1 MVNRKTATERER
13 LRSPYS
19 VWWAAVAKASER
31 QGDKVS
37 VKWVKGHAGNAGNT
51 MADIVAKAGHTKD
64 AWDMNPAVHTDM
76 KCHATFKGQLV
87 EDDLRQVLKKQSV
100 ARTHRR
106 WANQNR
112 TKAMVP
118 EWQLVEWR
126 TTIAIVHN
134 GSKPRSLF
142 TSNSD
147 CTKRAHRV
155 KKLHGMLPTQKYMHN
170 WRPDLYE
177 DDYCR
182 VCESDVEDTNHIWR
196 CPETLTSQCEGW
208 EETMELVT
216 NLGKKLWKRAKDSW
230 ESDKKK
236 AEEEGKEFKKKEPTF
251 SNETMDNFWTML
263 MDFFK
268 GARNIRA
275 QNLLDDDMERE
286 EVADHGSLAWRQWTV
301 IDAYHGV
308 APLSLKDKINT
319 LFCTTQ
325 EIASIM
331 ADRFIKGIED
341 YGRTGIWNP
350 RCKKTV
356 DWEKSIGVTG
366 VSKRTRPKEPG
377 TRAGG
382 HGGSNSNFGNFNR
395 DRFDVTRM
403 KRLYR
408 AADKDV
414 LDAYQGKRVLNAMER
429 TGGVKYFLEKDLG
442 D

>member
-1 MVNRKTATERER
+1 M
-13 LRSPYS
+13 
-19 VWWAAVAKASER
+19 
-31 QGDKVS
+31 
-37 VKWVKGHAGNAGNT
+37 
-51 MADIVAKAGHTKD
+51 I
-64 AWDMNPAVHTDM
+64 
-76 KCHATFKGQLV
+76 
-87 EDDLRQVLKKQSV
+87 
-100 ARTHRR
+100 
-106 WANQNR
+106 
-112 TKAMVP
+112 P
-118 EWQLVEWR
+118 EWGLVEWQ

-182 VCESDVEDTNHIWR
+182 VCESNVEDTNHIWR

-216 NLGKKLWKRAKDSW
+216 SLGKKLWERAKESW
-230 ESDKKK
+230 ESEKKK

-251 SNETMDNFWTML
+251 SNETMDSFWTML
-263 MDFFK
+263 MDYFR
-268 GARNIRA
+268 GARNIKE

-286 EVADHGSLAWRQWTV
+286 EVVDLGSLGWRPWTV
-301 IDAYHGV
+301 IDAYHGL
-308 APLSLKDKINT
+308 APLFLKDKFQT
-319 LFCTTQ
+319 LFYTTQ

-366 VSKRTRPKEPG
+366 VSKRTRPEEPG

-403 KRLYR
+403 KRLHK

-414 LDAYQGKRVLNAMER
+414 LDEYQGKGVLNVMER

-442 D
+442 N